1 MSSGAQ
7 GCERAS
13 QGHAGLE
20 AWPQAG
26 LLLSGHTL
34 SHVALSPGAR
44 SSRGLGWLP
53 ETNLLWKGLG
63 TGIGQRSYLPADFC
77 TWRDVCGGWGAM
89 LLLPQITCSVFTAGG
104 RRRTGQSAPR
114 TRGKNHNCSPPPSSA
129 SEPLPRWYV
138 GLAVLPTRGVPPAPV
153 RSASSAASSLT
164 GKSDGDQTSFHCAGL
179 WGAGLVERGLHPS
192 GGMAVWRAAESARGQ
207 QIRKQRDLPSP
218 SSFSHLLPS
227 SLAAWCSQSWEWGE
241 EAASQG

>member
-13 QGHAGLE
+13 QGRAGLE

-53 ETNLLWKGLG
+53 ETNLLWKG
-63 TGIGQRSYLPADFC
+63 
-77 TWRDVCGGWGAM
+77 
-89 LLLPQITCSVFTAGG
+89 VFTAGG